1 VGQRIEE
8 NTQEK
13 GHRQLIEL
21 LQELRVA
28 LPGVQVLFAFL
39 LTVPFTQGWSRV
51 TEFQKNLY
59 FASLLC
65 SAAATAFLIA
75 PSAIHRLDFER
86 GDKPRIVQVS
96 NTLTV
101 IGLGFLA
108 LAIVGVVCLISDVL
122 FDGWTVVM
130 YTAATAIVFIGLWY
144 TIPLVMRSNGGSD
157 AASRS
162 EEGDEES
169 ASVREGQAIDQEA
182 GEG

>member
-1 VGQRIEE
+1 MGQRIEE
-8 NTQEK
+8 SEQDK
-13 GHRQLIEL
+13 SRRQLSEL

-51 TEFQKNLY
+51 TEFQQNLY
-59 FASLLC
+59 FACLLS

-96 NTLTV
+96 NTLTI
-101 IGLGFLA
+101 IGLTFLA
-108 LAIVGVVCLISDVL
+108 LAVVGVVCLISDVL

-130 YTAATAIVFIGLWY
+130 YTAATGVVFLSLWY
-144 TIPLVMRSNGGSD
+144 TLPLMMRSNKTVD
-157 AASRS
+157 R
-162 EEGDEES
+162 EEDVTSG
-169 ASVREGQAIDQEA
+169 
-182 GEG
+182 

>member
-8 NTQEK
+8 STQEK

-51 TEFQKNLY
+51 SAFQQDLY
-59 FASLLC
+59 FATLLC

-96 NTLTV
+96 NMLTI
-101 IGLGFLA
+101 IGLSFLA
-108 LAIVGVVCLISDVL
+108 LAMIGVVWLITDVL
-122 FDGWTVVM
+122 YGGSVVVTF
-130 YTAATAIVFIGLWY
+130 TAATAAVFVALWY
-144 TIPLVMRSNGGSD
+144 AIPMVMRMTGGGRN
-157 AASRS
+157 AA
-162 EEGDEES
+162 
-169 ASVREGQAIDQEA
+169 
-182 GEG
+182 

>member
-8 NTQEK
+8 STQEK

-51 TEFQKNLY
+51 TAFQTDLY

-86 GDKPRIVQVS
+86 GDKPRIVQIS
-96 NTLTV
+96 NVLTI
-101 IGLGFLA
+101 IGLTFLA
-108 LAIVGVVCLISDVL
+108 LAIVGVVCLVTDLLYGGRSVVGYTVAVAAL
-122 FDGWTVVM
+122 FI
-130 YTAATAIVFIGLWY
+130 ALWY
-144 TIPLVMRSNGGSD
+144 AIPLILRMRGGSD
-157 AASRS
+157 AA
-162 EEGDEES
+162 
-169 ASVREGQAIDQEA
+169 
-182 GEG
+182 